1 MTDLPDEIKQLEA
14 DDRGRVHLGPDYKDK
29 TVRVA
34 VIEIVDE
41 GGDEG

>member
-14 DDRGRVHLGPDYKDK
+14 DARGRVNLGPEYGDA

-34 VIEIVDE
+34 VIEVVD
-41 GGDEG
+41 DD